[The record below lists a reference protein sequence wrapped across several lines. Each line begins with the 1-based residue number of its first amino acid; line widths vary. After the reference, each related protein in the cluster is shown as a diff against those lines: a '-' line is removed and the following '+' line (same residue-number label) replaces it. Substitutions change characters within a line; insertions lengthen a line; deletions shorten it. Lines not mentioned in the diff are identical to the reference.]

1 MISLFQ
7 LPSTCKFTSTFLYSV
22 EIYVLQI
29 LLWLKSYTCLVPP
42 PTFSHIKS
50 LTCVEVSESSSC
62 LFGNISFTLWMIGK
76 FARQTKNSYY
86 GPVSPGRGLNPGI
99 FPPALSFL
107 IYKVRVTLRTQEDAV
122 RISKKCAESIRPAPG
137 HLGALVAGLGLGCLP
152 SSQLVLVVCHRG
164 RGHRRC
170 WRKGSRREAL
180 SVARVAGLDPPE
192 QSRVSPTGALRA
204 SVDDSEHVPA
214 KAHST

>member
-1 MISLFQ
+1 M
-7 LPSTCKFTSTFLYSV
+7 
-22 EIYVLQI
+22 
-29 LLWLKSYTCLVPP
+29 
-42 PTFSHIKS
+42 
-50 LTCVEVSESSSC
+50 
-62 LFGNISFTLWMIGK
+62 
-76 FARQTKNSYY
+76 
-86 GPVSPGRGLNPGI
+86 
-99 FPPALSFL
+99 
-107 IYKVRVTLRTQEDAV
+107 

-137 HLGALVAGLGLGCLP
+137 HLGALVTGLGCLP

-214 KAHST
+214 KARST